1 MEGPKLLKMTVPDLA
16 GACHPSSVL
25 GSSSEFVQLQGGN
38 SLPENVIS
46 LFLGACLSSTH
57 MTPNPAAE
65 FQQI

>member
-1 MEGPKLLKMTVPDLA
+1 MKGPKLLEMTVPDLA
-16 GACHPSSVL
+16 GAYRPSSVL
-25 GSSSEFVQLQGGN
+25 GTSSECVHPQDGN
-38 SLPENVIS
+38 FLPENVIF